1 MNTDNHQR
9 QIWLLCLVGINIVAS
24 ILHYRDNIIL
34 FNQYAKASWFTSQIT
49 DSCWLIMTPLGLA
62 GYYQYI
68 KRSFNSAYL
77 CLYIYIIMSQLT
89 LGQYIITPIWELS
102 IKMNTLILFETVATI
117 PLLAFVAWS
126 QLLLKEGKQAT

>member
-1 MNTDNHQR
+1 MNNDNQQR

-24 ILHYRDNIIL
+24 ILHYSDNIIF
-34 FNQYAKASWFTSQIT
+34 FNQYPEPAWFTPQIT
-49 DSCWLIMTPLGLA
+49 DSCWLVMTPLSLA

-89 LGQYIITPIWELS
+89 LGHYIITPMWELS
-102 IKMNTLILFETVATI
+102 IKMNTLILFESIATI

>member
-1 MNTDNHQR
+1 MNNDNQQR
-9 QIWLLCLVGINIVAS
+9 QIWLLGLIGINIVAS
-24 ILHYRDNIIL
+24 ILHYSDNII
-34 FNQYAKASWFTSQIT
+34 FFKQYPEPSWFTPQIT
-49 DSCWLIMTPLGLA
+49 DSCWLVMTPLGLA

-77 CLYIYIIMSQLT
+77 CLYLYIIMSQLT
-89 LGQYIITPIWELS
+89 LGQYIITPMWELS
-102 IKMNTLILFETVATI
+102 MKMNTLILFEAVATI